1 MGRPTSHP
9 VSVPVVTGHPR
20 RRTIVFPRKFSRARV
35 GHYLPDL
42 VYGANDGII
51 TTFSV
56 VSGVVGA
63 NLSRTIILILGFAN
77 LFADGI
83 SMGASNY
90 LARRSTEETEE
101 HADRKDAVRHASATI
116 VAFVVAGL
124 VPLLAYLIPLPSNER
139 FGAAVALT
147 AVALFSV
154 GAARSLVTG
163 LGVFR
168 SGLEM
173 LLVGSLAAAAAYAIG
188 TIASAVT
195 DVNQSAFPIP

>member
-1 MGRPTSHP
+1 MRSRLPRQHRTASSLGSNTAAGRLP
-9 VSVPVVTGHPR
+9 
-20 RRTIVFPRKFSRARV
+20 RARI

-51 TTFSV
+51 TTFAV

-63 NLSRTIILILGFAN
+63 DLARGIILILGFAN

-90 LARRSTEETEE
+90 LARRSTAESAQRAT
-101 HADRKDAVRHASATI
+101 RQDALRHASATFF
-116 VAFVVAGL
+116 AFVLAGL
-124 VPLLAYLIPLPSNER
+124 MPLLAYLLPIPSESR
-139 FGAAVALT
+139 FPAAALLT
-147 AVALFSV
+147 AAALFSV

-163 LGVFR
+163 LGAFR

-173 LLVGSLAAAAAYAIG
+173 LLVGSVAALAAYAIG
-188 TIASAVT
+188 ALASAVT
-195 DVNQSAFPIP
+195 HVDRISGPVP

>member
-1 MGRPTSHP
+1 MRWL
-9 VSVPVVTGHPR
+9 VFVPSQQP
-20 RRTIVFPRKFSRARV
+20 RARI

-51 TTFSV
+51 TTFAV

-63 NLSRTIILILGFAN
+63 DLSRTIILILGFAN

-90 LARRSTEETEE
+90 LARRSHAEPAERASREE
-101 HADRKDAVRHASATI
+101 ALRHASATI
-116 VAFVVAGL
+116 VAFVFAGV
-124 VPLLAYLIPLPSNER
+124 VPLVAYLLPLPSHGR
-139 FGAAVALT
+139 FAAAIALIG
-147 AVALFSV
+147 VALFAV

-163 LGVFR
+163 LSAFR

-173 LLVGSLAAAAAYAIG
+173 LLVGSIAAVAAYLIG
-188 TIASAVT
+188 ALASSVT
-195 DVNQSAFPIP
+195 DGDQSSAGTP